1 MNFKKSKASILK
13 QKQNE
18 LIDKFILD
26 TEKIGKIMKNY
37 AQKRKGFHKYSIG
50 NLLLAN
56 YQHYKRY
63 GEGIEL
69 LAPYKKWGDV
79 NRNVKYGEK
88 ALYILAPIF
97 KEILDP
103 ETDEIIEKKLYF
115 RKVPVFDLQQ
125 TEGEAF
131 EEDHTINNSCRLSFE
146 EIVERVNVPVKQS
159 KKQITRGWTDGE
171 IIAVS
176 EKLSDTQKIC
186 VLFHELAHY
195 YLHFDKDRNELTSP
209 IKELEAES
217 ISFMVASAIGIT
229 NNESGAY
236 ITSWAGE
243 NSHKLIKGKGN
254 RLIKTASMIIDK
266 LNLNNEIV
274 EECV

>member
-1 MNFKKSKASILK
+1 MNFKKTRASILK

-26 TEKIGKIMKNY
+26 TDKISKIMKNY
-37 AQKRKGFHKYSIG
+37 ALKREGFHNYSIG

-69 LAPYKKWGDV
+69 LAPYKKWGDI

-97 KEILDP
+97 KEIRDP
-103 ETDEIIEKKLYF
+103 ETDEIIDKKMYF

-125 TEGEAF
+125 TEGEPF
-131 EEDHTINNSCRLSFE
+131 EQDYTTNHNCSLSFE
-146 EIVERVNVPVKQS
+146 EIVSRVNIPVKQS
-159 KKQITRGWTDGE
+159 KKQITRGWTDGK

-217 ISFMVASAIGIT
+217 ISFIVASAIGIT

-236 ITSWAGE
+236 ITGWAGN
-243 NSHKLIKGKGN
+243 NSHELIKGKGN
-254 RLIKTASMIIDK
+254 RLIRTASMIIDN
-266 LNLNNEIV
+266 LNLNNEIK
-274 EECV
+274 ECA